1 MSRSS
6 HAPLRRCSV
15 GAALLAAACATEG
28 GSPTGVALP
37 ARFEADRIFVDL
49 PVAGRDDTLRL
60 YTDTGGG
67 LFVLGRA
74 ADRIGLADS
83 AGITLSALA
92 PDFPDPRGAE
102 NGRVP
107 LLRPER
113 VPFDDLDGMLGQA
126 WFADRVWS
134 FDYPGQA
141 LRLHPD
147 GLPAETLG
155 ARAEL
160 WFQRDSTGRRTLAFP
175 RIQVAV
181 DGEILDLLLDTG
193 ATLSLTESALATLAD
208 GRPAVR
214 ATSFITSGV
223 LAGWRRRHPDWRV
236 VPDADRSVPGM
247 AMIEVPEVTIAG
259 HAVGPVW
266 FTERPDRNFRE
277 FMAQWMDR
285 PVEGAVGGNA
295 FRFFVMTV
303 DYPGAVAYFAP
314 ATAP

>member
-1 MSRSS
+1 MSGSRL
-6 HAPLRRCSV
+6 APLRSRFV
-15 GAALLAAACATEG
+15 GAALLAAACAREG
-28 GSPTGVALP
+28 GSPAGVALP

-49 PVAGRDDTLRL
+49 PVAGRGDTLRL

-67 LFVLGRA
+67 LFVLGQA
-74 ADRIGLADS
+74 ADRVGLADS
-83 AGITLSALA
+83 AAIKLSALA

-102 NGRVP
+102 DGRVP

-113 VPFDDLDGMLGQA
+113 IPFDDLDGILGQA

-134 FDYPGQA
+134 FDYPGHT
-141 LRLHPD
+141 LRLHPE
-147 GLPAETLG
+147 GLSAPTKG

-160 WFQRDSTGRRTLAFP
+160 WFQQDSTGRRTLAFP
-175 RIQVAV
+175 RIQVTI
-181 DGEILDLLLDTG
+181 DGEVLDLLLDTG
-193 ATLSLTESALATLAD
+193 ATASLTESALATVAD

-223 LAGWRRRHPDWRV
+223 LERWRGRHPDWRV

-266 FTERPDRNFRE
+266 FTERPDRNFHE

-285 PVEGAVGGNA
+285 PVEGAIGGNG

-303 DYPGAVAYFAP
+303 DYPGAAAYFTRAD
-314 ATAP
+314 